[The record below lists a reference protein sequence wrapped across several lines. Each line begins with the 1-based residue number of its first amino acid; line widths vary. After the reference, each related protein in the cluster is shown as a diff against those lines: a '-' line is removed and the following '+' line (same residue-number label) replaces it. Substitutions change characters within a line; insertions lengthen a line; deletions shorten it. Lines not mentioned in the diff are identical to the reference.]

1 MEFNKK
7 GVISKKI
14 RKSFIILLSIVF
26 STPITAMATGWINV
40 DGKWYYLYGDGSLA
54 LSTVINGYIVDE
66 NGVWE
71 NR

>member
-1 MEFNKK
+1 
-7 GVISKKI
+7 
-14 RKSFIILLSIVF
+14 
-26 STPITAMATGWINV
+26 MATGWINV